1 MLKMLR
7 VMPGAA
13 YGAAMK
19 RLEQLRAALCDR
31 ARREWAVVAL
41 LAAYAA
47 IWTLYDILSRRGE
60 DIHYDMGEMVAWSR
74 DLALGSPKHPQMGA
88 WIAGLWFSIFP
99 ERDWAFYLLA
109 NALIALS
116 LWFAWRLSERH
127 LSGNK
132 RVAGLAFLMLV
143 PFFNFFAWKYNANT
157 ILISLW
163 AATTFFAFRSLE
175 TRSPAMAA
183 LAGLAAAAA
192 IMGKYWSIFLL
203 LGLGA
208 AMLLSPA
215 RRVYFRS
222 AAPWIT
228 VGVGTLAM
236 APHIYW
242 LASHGFPTVIYAL
255 NGHRAGTFSAALL
268 DAGFYIAGI
277 TAYLALPLL
286 LLAWFARPRLS
297 TLVDTFWPHAGTRRF
312 IIAAFWLPILLPIPV
327 ALLNKTQLA
336 SIWTMSACVLA
347 PIVFLSSPKIKI
359 SSAVARQL
367 LAIAIIFS
375 LSALVMAPARA
386 LRIREV
392 GALNLGAEYK
402 PIAHAVEK
410 EWRKTNNAK
419 LTIVGSYANLVNG
432 MSFYMQDRPS
442 VLDVEGAGI
451 TPWIAPER
459 IRQEGIA
466 IVCPI
471 ERESCIQAAE
481 TIARNWPS
489 AKRVERAIARHYRE
503 AASRAKRFLII
514 TVPPEAAD
522 G

>member
-60 DIHYDMGEMVAWSR
+60 DIHYDMGEMVAWLR
-74 DLALGSPKHPQMGA
+74 DLALGSPKHPQLGA
-88 WIAGLWFSIFP
+88 WVAGAWFLIFP
-99 ERDWAFYLLA
+99 EKDWAFYLLA
-109 NALIALS
+109 NSLIAFS
-116 LWFAWRLSERH
+116 LWIAWRLSEHR
-127 LSGNK
+127 LNDNK
-132 RVAGLAFLMLV
+132 RVAGLVFLTV
-143 PFFNFFAWKYNANT
+143 IPFFNFFAWKYNANT
-157 ILISLW
+157 ILIPLW
-163 AATTFFAFRSLE
+163 AATTFLFFRSLE
-175 TRSPAMAA
+175 TKSKIMAA
-183 LAGLAAAAA
+183 LTGVAAAAA
-192 IMGKYWSIFLL
+192 MMGKYWSIFLL
-203 LGLGA
+203 AGLGIA
-208 AMLLSPA
+208 ALISPH
-215 RRVYFRS
+215 RRSYFRS

-228 VGVGTLAM
+228 ILAGTLAL
-236 APHIYW
+236 APHVHW
-242 LASHGFPTVIYAL
+242 VFTHQFSPFVFAVKGHPAKTSSEAL
-255 NGHRAGTFSAALL
+255 I
-268 DAGFYIAGI
+268 DAGLYVSGFA
-277 TAYLALPLL
+277 AYLALPLL
-286 LLAWFARPRLS
+286 LLMLLARPGFAALA
-297 TLVDTFWPHAGTRRF
+297 DIIWPHDRARRF
-312 IIAAFWLPILLPIPV
+312 MAAAFWLPISLPIPV
-327 ALLNKTQLA
+327 ALLNNTRLA

-347 PIVFLSSPKIKI
+347 PIVFLSSPRIKI

-367 LAIAIIFS
+367 LAAAIIFS

-410 EWRKTNNAK
+410 EWRKTNNTK

-432 MSFYMQDRPS
+432 VSFYMQDRPS
-442 VLDVEGAGI
+442 VLNVEGAGI
-451 TPWIAPER
+451 TPWIGPER

-489 AKRVERAIARHYRE
+489 AKRVERAIARHYRG
-503 AASRAKRFLII
+503 AASKAKRYLII
-514 TVPPEAAD
+514 TIPPGLAA